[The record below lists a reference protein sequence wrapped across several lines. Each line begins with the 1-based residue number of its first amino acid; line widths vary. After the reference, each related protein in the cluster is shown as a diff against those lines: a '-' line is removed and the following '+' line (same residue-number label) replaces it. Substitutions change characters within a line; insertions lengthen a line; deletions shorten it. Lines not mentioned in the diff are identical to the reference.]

1 MRRTRGLF
9 MGRRLVFL
17 GVIFFI
23 STLVTRLGNNIKG
36 EDLQDHDTGQL
47 DDPSRHSVFLRRLA
61 STRYTQVDGVEDEG
75 NDTENIADEDRNCT
89 PPTIHEFP
97 EDVFSNEQRK
107 KGALVLHFMCV
118 IYMFVALAIV
128 CDDYFVSS
136 LEKICERLGF
146 SHDVAGATFMAAG
159 SSAPELFTSII
170 GVFIAKGD
178 VGVGTIVG
186 SAVFNILVIIGLC
199 GLFAGQVIPLTWWPM
214 ARDTVVYS
222 ISVLTLMCVIFDG
235 KITWYES
242 LLMLSMYAG
251 YIFLMWLNPKISHNI
266 HRKQE
271 KRKAKKIAKRLES
284 CNNRASI
291 QLEQVTPL
299 KPEKEETAN
308 GDTQPAPSADENS
321 PNSPKRLT
329 FSDAGLRLMLT
340 KQFPART
347 RMRTACWL
355 VIAEQK
361 HALEAQK
368 EAEFNS
374 FGKEATGDSNGA
386 LGQTHIPAKRHSMQQ
401 EELPEEEIS
410 AVIRVEA
417 PDGLCQ
423 IPEGKLA
430 VVRWLVCLPLSTVM
444 FFTIPDCRRKRF
456 ENWYMATF
464 IVSVIWI
471 AIFSYVMVWMVA
483 LIGFTLHI
491 PDTVM
496 GLAFLSAGTS
506 VPDAMASLLV
516 ARQGLGDM
524 AVSNSIGSNV
534 FDVLL
539 GLALPWF
546 IKTTM
551 INYGSVVNIN
561 SSGLLYSV
569 ILLFATVAITIIT
582 IHCHKWRLT
591 KRVGILMFFFYAIFL
606 TFAILVELNVF
617 GYVNPPVCVI
627 DF

>member
-1 MRRTRGLF
+1 MRRTRGKF
-9 MGRRLVFL
+9 MGRRLMFL
-17 GVIFFI
+17 AVIFFI
-23 STLVTRLGNNIKG
+23 ATALRRLGSDVKG
-36 EDLQDHDTGQL
+36 EDVQDHDTGQL
-47 DDPSRHSVFLRRLA
+47 DDPDRHGVFLRRLA
-61 STRYTQVDGVEDEG
+61 SARYTEVPGVEDERNETG
-75 NDTENIADEDRNCT
+75 NNADEDRNCT

-97 EDVFSNEQRK
+97 ADIFSNEDRK
-107 KGALVLHFMCV
+107 RGAVILHCACV
-118 IYMFVALAIV
+118 VYMFVALALV

-199 GLFAGQVIPLTWWPM
+199 GLFAGQVVPLTWWPM

-222 ISVLTLMCVIFDG
+222 ISVLTLMCVIYDG
-235 KITWYES
+235 RVTWYES
-242 LLMLSMYAG
+242 LLMLAMYAG

-284 CNNRASI
+284 CNNRTSI

-299 KPEKEETAN
+299 KTDKDDTAN

-361 HALEAQK
+361 HAMEAQK
-368 EAEFNS
+368 EAEFHA
-374 FGKEATGDSNGA
+374 FGKEPTGNSNGA
-386 LGQTHIPAKRHSMQQ
+386 LGEAHISAKRPSLPR
-401 EELPEEEIS
+401 EEITDDEIS
-410 AVIRVEA
+410 AVIEIEA

-423 IPEGKLA
+423 VPEGKCAIL
-430 VVRWLVCLPLSTVM
+430 RWLMCLPLSTLL

-464 IVSVIWI
+464 FMSVLWI
-471 AIFSYVMVWMVA
+471 AMFSYVMVWMVA

-496 GLAFLSAGTS
+496 GLAFLAAGTS
-506 VPDAMASLLV
+506 VPDAMASLIV

-551 INYGSVVNIN
+551 INYGSVVRIN
-561 SSGLLYSV
+561 SKGLLYSV
-569 ILLFATVAITIIT
+569 VLLFATVAITIIT
-582 IHCHKWRLT
+582 IHCHKWNLT
-591 KRVGILMFFFYAIFL
+591 KRVGILLFAFYAIFL

-617 GYVNPPVCVI
+617 GYVNPPVCVL
-627 DF
+627 